1 MVIIKNQINEIQ
13 DINNLK
19 DNIMYRVYSDDDRYL
34 YSFICHNGSSKYKG
48 KENLTWSDW
57 FYSFFKFNY

>member
-13 DINNLK
+13 DVNNLK

-34 YSFICHNGSSKYKG
+34 YSFICHNGSSKYSG
-48 KENLTWSDW
+48 KEYLNWSDW
-57 FYSFFKFNY
+57 FWSFFGKK